1 MWSEMSNVSTSVI
14 TDEISAKVRSALGDK
29 LHKIILYGSYARGDY
44 DVESDIDIMVLA
56 DINENDLPKIEK
68 DLWDIGWDIGL
79 DHNIMISI
87 FLKDSNYFNKW
98 LDAITYYQNIENDG
112 VVLYG

>member
-1 MWSEMSNVSTSVI
+1 MSSVSTNI
-14 TDEISAKVRSALGDK
+14 IYDEVSIKVRSALGDK
-29 LHKIILYGSYARGDY
+29 LNKIILYGSYARGDY

-56 DINENDLPKIEK
+56 DISENELPIIEK
-68 DLWDIGWDIGL
+68 KLWNIGWDIGF

-87 FLKDSNYFNKW
+87 FLKNNNHFYKW
-98 LDAITYYQNIENDG
+98 LDDMAYYQNIENDG